1 MEWKSSTYKNKYGDV
16 IGAVKHHTLLEDGSI
31 THYDVQF
38 GNKLVKNIPSSMLEA
53 TEMQKHKHAI
63 EKLKKDD
70 EELNEMAY
78 SSPDAQKAIQKDLK
92 IFSDL
97 LGKTS
102 QKVIKGMID
111 GVKSGHYDAMD
122 IQAALTQLRPSS
134 AHGYEAEFIS
144 NLWLKMR
151 DKFRKYIPGG
161 KLRR

>member
-1 MEWKSSTYKNKYGDV
+1 MKKNK
-16 IGAVKHHTLLEDGSI
+16 I
-31 THYDVQF
+31 
-38 GNKLVKNIPSSMLEA
+38 
-53 TEMQKHKHAI
+53 TEM
-63 EKLKKDD
+63 KLRRVIKK
-70 EELNEMAY
+70 ELNEMAY

-92 IFSDL
+92 AFSDL

-102 QKVIKGMID
+102 QKVIKGMMD
-111 GVKSGHYDAMD
+111 GVKGGHYDAMD

-161 KLRR
+161 KLRRQK